1 MSMIR
6 DVSTSFDKG
15 APRVLIVDDDPGQA
29 DDLADRLA
37 QAGCAPE
44 TCGSGARLERLLRAT
59 HFDAVLTDQDTAP
72 LERFEAL
79 LGAEDAPAVILLA
92 GFGSIH
98 DAVEAVRAGATDY
111 LSRPI
116 SDDQLSM
123 ALSRALEERRLRAE
137 NARLRADLGERFQLG
152 SILSRAPAMLRV
164 FETVQAVADTRA
176 TILIE
181 GESGTGKTMLA
192 RAVHRHS
199 SRSEGP
205 FVEVNCGALP
215 DTLLESELFGHV
227 RGAFTGAV
235 RDKAGKFEAAEGGT
249 IFLDEIA
256 CASLDLQVKLLRILQ
271 DRVYERVGDTA
282 TRRADVRIVA
292 AANVDLA
299 EEVREGRFRQDL
311 YYRLKVVSLE
321 VPPLRERPG
330 DVPLLTEFFLNKY
343 RREYERE
350 LTGIAAEAQ
359 ALISAHD
366 WPGNV
371 RELEHCIERA
381 VLLAAGPRVEARDLP
396 DELRRAAGTGAGT
409 TVSAA
414 DPTGGTS
421 PAPPVPTLPADGFP
435 STDQGASGVRPLKDA
450 LESSERDLILA
461 ALAAT
466 GGSRKETAERLGVN
480 RTTLFNKM
488 KKYNLMDLEFA
499 DHRADRDDRD
509 PQPPLPR
516 SCG

>member
-1 MSMIR
+1 MFL
-6 DVSTSFDKG
+6 DVSTTLDRDP
-15 APRVLIVDDDPGQA
+15 PRVLIVDDDP
-29 DDLADRLA
+29 D
-37 QAGCAPE
+37 QAGELAERLEGSGCLVE
-44 TCGSGARLERLLRAT
+44 SCGGGARLERVLRAQN
-59 HFDAVLTDQDTAP
+59 FDAVLSDQNSAP
-72 LERFEAL
+72 LERFEPLLQSADPPAL
-79 LGAEDAPAVILLA
+79 ILLA

-116 SDDQLSM
+116 SDEQLSI
-123 ALSRALEERRLRAE
+123 ALRRALEERRLRSE

-152 SILSRAPAMLRV
+152 SILSRAPAMMRV

-199 SRSEGP
+199 SRSNGP
-205 FVEVNCGALP
+205 FIEVNCGALP
-215 DTLLESELFGHV
+215 DSLLESELFGHV

-256 CASLDLQVKLLRILQ
+256 CASLDLQVKLLRVLQ
-271 DRVYERVGDTA
+271 DRVFERVGDTA
-282 TRRADVRIVA
+282 THQADVRIIA

-299 EEVREGRFRQDL
+299 EEVREQRFRQDL
-311 YYRLKVVSLE
+311 FYRLKVVSLE

-330 DVPLLTEFFLNKY
+330 DVPLLAEYFLNKY
-343 RREYERE
+343 RREYERDV
-350 LTGIAAEAQ
+350 TGFAPAALA
-359 ALISAHD
+359 AITAHD

-371 RELEHCIERA
+371 RELEHCLERS
-381 VLLAAGPRVEARDLP
+381 VLLAAGDRIEARDLP
-396 DELRRAAGTGAGT
+396 PELAGLSASTGSPRIT
-409 TVSAA
+409 A
-414 DPTGGTS
+414 DR
-421 PAPPVPTLPADGFP
+421 PPLDAMPGI
-435 STDQGASGVRPLKDA
+435 RPLKDA
-450 LESSERDLILA
+450 LEMSERDLILH
-461 ALAAT
+461 ALRAT
-466 GGSRKETAERLGVN
+466 HGSRKETADRLGVN

-488 KKYNLMDLEFA
+488 KKYNLMDLEFDGTPAA
-499 DHRADRDDRD
+499 DDESGPAS
-509 PQPPLPR
+509 PFPR